1 MAAAASTLPRDPGR
15 APDVLGRAPGAVAST
30 YFLLGRLLRT
40 TLRQP
45 VWLVIMLVQPIIWLW
60 LFGQLFRRVVT
71 LPGFGASSYLDF
83 LTPGVVVMTALFGAA
98 WAGMPVITELNEG
111 VLARMLTTPANRG
124 AMIAARVL
132 HTCISTVVQG
142 VLVTAMALALGAR
155 IPSGVVGAAVMIASA
170 ALLAAC
176 FGALSTGL
184 ALLAR
189 REETLIAVVNFITL
203 PLNFLS
209 PVLMAA
215 ALMPKW
221 MQGVSRFNP
230 VAWGVTSARQ
240 AAGAAPRWGTVLGHD
255 GLLLALAVVLLIFA
269 TWAFRAYQRSL

>member
-1 MAAAASTLPRDPGR
+1 MAASAQALPPSAHAAPHP
-15 APDVLGRAPGAVAST
+15 LGRAPGAAAST
-30 YFLLGRLLRT
+30 YFLLGRLLRAT
-40 TLRQP
+40 VRQP
-45 VWLVIMLVQPIIWLW
+45 IWLIIMLVQPIIWLW

-83 LTPGVVVMTALFGAA
+83 LAPGIVVMTALFGAA
-98 WAGMPVITELNEG
+98 WAGMPIINELNEG

-124 AMIAARVL
+124 AMVAARVL
-132 HTCISTVVQG
+132 HTGISTVVQG
-142 VLVTAMALALGAR
+142 VLITLMALALGAH
-155 IPSGVVGAAVMIASA
+155 IPSGLTGAAVMILSA

-189 REETLIAVVNFITL
+189 REETLIAVINFISL

-215 ALMPKW
+215 ALMPSW
-221 MQGVSRFNP
+221 MQSASRFNP
-230 VAWGVTSARQ
+230 VAWGVNAAR
-240 AAGAAPRWGTVLGHD
+240 GAASTGPNWSAVAGYD
-255 GLLLALAVVLLIFA
+255 ALLLALAALLLGFA

>member
-1 MAAAASTLPRDPGR
+1 MSAAARALPQSPQAEHDT
-15 APDVLGRAPGAVAST
+15 LGRAPGALAST
-30 YFLLGRLLRT
+30 YFLLGRLLRAT
-40 TLRQP
+40 VRQP
-45 VWLVIMLVQPIIWLW
+45 IWLIIMLVQPIIWLW

-83 LTPGVVVMTALFGAA
+83 LAPGIVVMTALFGAA
-98 WAGMPVITELNEG
+98 WAGMPIINELNEG

-124 AMIAARVL
+124 AMVAARVL
-132 HTCISTVVQG
+132 HTGISTIVQG
-142 VLVTAMALALGAR
+142 VLITLMAMALGAHIPSGLLGVTAMML
-155 IPSGVVGAAVMIASA
+155 SA

-189 REETLIAVVNFITL
+189 REETLIAVINFISL

-221 MQGVSRFNP
+221 MQWASRFNP
-230 VAWGVTSARQ
+230 VAWAVTAARGSAS
-240 AAGAAPRWGTVLGHD
+240 AAPDWSSVATHD
-255 GLLLALAVVLLIFA
+255 ALLLALAVALLAFA